1 MERERGLRGVLAR
14 AGRDPFRRVSR
25 SLRIGG
31 HATSIQLELAFWDTL
46 DSLAEREGVTTPKLL
61 AALHAET
68 AERQGD
74 VSNFA
79 STLRTLCLLYHQGAA
94 PE

>member
-1 MERERGLRGVLAR
+1 MYEVVAR
-14 AGRDPFRRVSR
+14 AGPEPFRRVSR

-31 HATSIQLELAFWDTL
+31 HATSIQLEAAFWDVL
-46 DSLAEREGVTTPKLL
+46 DAMAEREGLTTPKLL

-68 AERQGD
+68 AEFHGD
-74 VSNFA
+74 VANFA
-79 STLRTLCLLYHQGAA
+79 STLRTLCLLYQRDAA